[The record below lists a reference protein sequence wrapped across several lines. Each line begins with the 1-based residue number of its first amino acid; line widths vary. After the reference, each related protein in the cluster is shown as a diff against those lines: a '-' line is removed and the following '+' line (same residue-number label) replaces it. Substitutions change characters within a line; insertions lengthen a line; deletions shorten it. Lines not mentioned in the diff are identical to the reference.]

1 MNHNEIKRAGVAAL
15 GLLIFVLIG
24 WWLHPYF
31 AGDKEIQSVIL
42 QLGIWQIRWYGVLM
56 ASAVVLALLG
66 ISHLAKATPWEPH
79 ILGLITSAVGGGIIG
94 ARLLFVILKW
104 SEFAATPLEIFNLPG
119 GGLSI
124 HGALLGGALT
134 VYWYCRMHKL
144 SFGAV
149 ADLLIPWVALG
160 QMIGR
165 FGNFFNQ
172 EAFGGPTDLPWKMWI
187 TPALRPE
194 GWQNYSWF
202 HPTFL
207 YESIGSLIVLLILLI
222 VQRKKLPVGT
232 VALTYAGAYSVLRFG
247 IEFFRIDSD
256 KWGSLT
262 VAQWGSLVIIFISL
276 IGGLILKYSNSSR
289 SKL

>member
-1 MNHNEIKRAGVAAL
+1 MSYYEIKRIGIAAG
-15 GLLIFVLIG
+15 GLLICTMIG

-31 AGDKEIQSVIL
+31 AGLKEIQPVIF

-66 ISHLAKATPWEPH
+66 LSRLAKATIWEPH
-79 ILGLITSAVGGGIIG
+79 ILGLVTSAVGGGIIG

-104 SEFAATPLEIFNLPG
+104 SEFASTPLEIFNLPG

-124 HGALLGGALT
+124 HGALLGGA
-134 VYWYCRMHKL
+134 VMMFWYCRAHQL
-144 SFGAV
+144 SFGAA
-149 ADLLIPWVALG
+149 ADMIVPWVALG

-172 EAFGGPTDLPWKMWI
+172 EAFGGPTSSPWKMWI

-194 GWQNYSWF
+194 AWQNYSWF

-207 YESIGSLIVLLILLI
+207 YESIGLLIVLLILLI
-222 VQRKKLPVGT
+222 AQRKQLPAGT
-232 VALTYAGAYSVLRFG
+232 VAFVYTGAYSVLRFG

-256 KWGSLT
+256 KWGNLT
-262 VAQWGSLVIIFISL
+262 VAQWGSLVIILISL
-276 IGGLILKYSNSSR
+276 IGGLILRYSSR
-289 SKL
+289 PKL